1 MLAIIFSSP
10 PVLTDSRG
18 HVKTPGLSQAMYSV
32 VCVVCC
38 VCVCVCACACV
49 YVCVCC
55 VCVRVCACVVCV
67 CVCVCVCACACVCM
81 CVCVCVCVYVCVCE
95 LKRLL
100 PVSIKANVKKTSTV
114 KINIIFIICGT
125 DLTIGLIMLIVCSC

>member
-1 MLAIIFSSP
+1 M
-10 PVLTDSRG
+10 
-18 HVKTPGLSQAMYSV
+18 
-32 VCVVCC
+32 
-38 VCVCVCACACV
+38 
-49 YVCVCC
+49 YVCVCCVC

-67 CVCVCVCACACVCM
+67 CVVCVVCACACVCM

-114 KINIIFIICGT
+114 KINIIFIICGKYRPYNRVDYAHCVLMLT
-125 DLTIGLIMLIVCSC
+125 SKGADLTMWLAICC